1 MNFKPGS
8 SIFSQRNEDG
18 LQNSGYLEA
27 NGNSATFGT
36 GEFLIF
42 MDCLFESVNGLTK
55 LPVREF
61 DMTAVGIIFQ
71 KIKSNSLPD
80 NKTISLMPVEYE
92 NSDDVGL
99 YFHEVFKEKDIR
111 IYYHDKSDEAS
122 WGPTGPSSTYSE
134 SGEDV
139 ASKVGTG
146 GGYRGR
152 GYYRG
157 GGRGGGK
164 YRGGRR
170 GGGNYRG
177 CRRGG
182 YKHRGGR
189 RGGGGA
195 RYRGGGYYRG
205 GRNYDRAIFIY

>member
-1 MNFKPGS
+1 
-8 SIFSQRNEDG
+8 
-18 LQNSGYLEA
+18 
-27 NGNSATFGT
+27 
-36 GEFLIF
+36 
-42 MDCLFESVNGLTK
+42 
-55 LPVREF
+55 
-61 DMTAVGIIFQ
+61 MTAVEIIFQ

-111 IYYHDKSDEAS
+111 IYYHDK
-122 WGPTGPSSTYSE
+122 GPTGPSSTYSE

-139 ASKVGTG
+139 ASKVGSG
-146 GGYRGR
+146 RGYRGR
-152 GYYRG
+152 GYHRG
-157 GGRGGGK
+157 GGRGGGN
-164 YRGGRR
+164 YRGGRQD
-170 GGGNYRG
+170 G

-182 YKHRGGR
+182 YNHRGGR

-195 RYRGGGYYRG
+195 RYRDGGYYRG

>member
-1 MNFKPGS
+1 
-8 SIFSQRNEDG
+8 
-18 LQNSGYLEA
+18 
-27 NGNSATFGT
+27 
-36 GEFLIF
+36 
-42 MDCLFESVNGLTK
+42 
-55 LPVREF
+55 
-61 DMTAVGIIFQ
+61 
-71 KIKSNSLPD
+71 
-80 NKTISLMPVEYE
+80 MPVEYE

-99 YFHEVFKEKDIR
+99 YFHEMFKEKDIR

-152 GYYRG
+152 GYHRG
-157 GGRGGGK
+157 GGRGGGN
-164 YRGGRR
+164 YRGGRQD
-170 GGGNYRG
+170 G